1 MVNLSTKNESKKGY
15 HFGNKKRQ
23 IDNLLVL
30 PEKLR
35 LLTQNKSF
43 REISRKN
50 EISQPMV
57 TYVIKGQKTS
67 KRVASILE
75 TEYKLTLTEI
85 QELIYEHINRQESGN
100 PITDKEV
107 YEWYQWYRAERVLG
121 ISVDELR
128 EREAERD
135 KAMGLAVGD
144 FGKEY
149 YRLKRKREAYYKK
162 VGSIHNRSMT
172 DCTHQPKTIRSKNN
186 ETV

>member
-1 MVNLSTKNESKKGY
+1 MVILSKVINKKG
-15 HFGNKKRQ
+15 HHLGNTKRQ
-23 IDNLLVL
+23 NGDLKTINLKKPDGL

-35 LLTQNKSF
+35 ILTNNRSF
-43 REISRKN
+43 REISQKN
-50 EISQPMV
+50 NTDHGFI
-57 TYVIKGQKTS
+57 TRVIKGQKTS

-149 YRLKRKREAYYKK
+149 YRLKRKREAY
-162 VGSIHNRSMT
+162 
-172 DCTHQPKTIRSKNN
+172 
-186 ETV
+186 